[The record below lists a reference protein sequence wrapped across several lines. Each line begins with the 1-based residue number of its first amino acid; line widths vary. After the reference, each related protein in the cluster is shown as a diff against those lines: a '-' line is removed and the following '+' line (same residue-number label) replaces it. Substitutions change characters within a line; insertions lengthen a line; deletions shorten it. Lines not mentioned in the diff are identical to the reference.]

1 MKPIIGIVPLVDIE
15 RESYWMLPGYMKAIE
30 QAGGIGI
37 MLPLTYEQKD
47 LEEVIQKV
55 DGLLF
60 TGGPD
65 IFPFMYNEKISE
77 ECGQCCFERDE
88 MEFNLFKLAYESKK
102 PMLGICRGL
111 QMMNVMMHGTLY
123 QDINTQMYSRVKHHQ
138 SMPYDKPIHEV
149 QLVSQSPLKK
159 VLEKE
164 TIEVNSLHHQGIKD
178 LGQGLKSMAISKDG
192 LVEAIYAPDYPF
204 MWGVQWHPEF
214 SYKKD
219 KNSQLIFSA
228 FIDHCSN

>member
-219 KNSQLIFSA
+219 KNSQLIFST

>member
-149 QLVSQSPLKK
+149 QLVSQSPLKEL
-159 VLEKE
+159 LEKE

-219 KNSQLIFSA
+219 KNSQLIFST

>member
-15 RESYWMLPGYMKAIE
+15 KESYWMLPGYMKAIE

-47 LEEVIQKV
+47 LEELIQRV

-88 MEFNLFKLAYESKK
+88 MEFNLFKLAYQSKM
-102 PMLGICRGL
+102 PMLGICRGH
-111 QMMNVMMHGTLY
+111 QFFNVMMHGSLY
-123 QDINTQMYSRVKHHQ
+123 QDINSQMYSRVKHHQ

-149 QLVSQSPLKK
+149 QIVSQSPLKK
-159 VLEKE
+159 LLGKEK
-164 TIEVNSLHHQGIKD
+164 IEVNSLHHQGIKD
-178 LGQGLKSMAISKDG
+178 LGQGLKAMATSKDG
-192 LVEAIYAPDYPF
+192 LIEAIYAPDYPF

-219 KNSQLIFSA
+219 KNSQLIFLT

>member
-1 MKPIIGIVPLVDIE
+1 MKPVIGIIPLVDIE

-37 MLPLTYEQKD
+37 MLPLTYEQRD
-47 LEEVIQKV
+47 LEEIIQRV

-88 MEFNLFKLAYESKK
+88 MEFNLFKLAYESKM
-102 PMLGICRGL
+102 PMLGICRGH
-111 QMMNVMMHGTLY
+111 QFFNVMMHGSLY
-123 QDINTQMYSRVKHHQ
+123 QDINSQMYSRVKHHQ
-138 SMPYDKPIHEV
+138 STPYDKPIHEV
-149 QLVSQSPLKK
+149 QLVLDSPLKNL
-159 VLEKE
+159 LEKE
-164 TIEVNSLHHQGIKD
+164 TIEVNSLHHQGIKE
-178 LGQGLKSMAISKDG
+178 LGQGLKAMATSKDG
-192 LVEAIYAPDYPF
+192 LIEAIYAPDYPF

-219 KNSQLIFSA
+219 KNSQLIFSN
-228 FIDHCSN
+228 FVRHCSN

>member
-15 RESYWMLPGYMKAIE
+15 RESYWMLPGYMKSIE

-37 MLPLTYEQKD
+37 MFPLTFEQND
-47 LEEVIQKV
+47 LAELLKRV

-88 MEFNLFKLAYESKK
+88 MEFNLFKLAYDLKM

-123 QDINTQMYSRVKHHQ
+123 QDINAQMYSRVKHHQ
-138 SMPYDKPIHEV
+138 SMPYDKPIHSVEIDIE
-149 QLVSQSPLKK
+149 SPLYKALQ
-159 VLEKE
+159 VSSL
-164 TIEVNSLHHQGIKD
+164 EVNSLHHQGIKD
-178 LGQGLKSMAISKDG
+178 LGHGLKPMATSKDG
-192 LVEAIYAPDYPF
+192 LIEAIYAPDYPF

-214 SYKKD
+214 SYKSD
-219 KNSQLIFSA
+219 KNSRLIFYS
-228 FIDHCSN
+228 FVSSCIN

>member
-15 RESYWMLPGYMKAIE
+15 KESYWMLPGYMKAIE

-47 LEEVIQKV
+47 LEELIQRV

-60 TGGPD
+60 TGGAD

-88 MEFNLFKLAYESKK
+88 MEFNLFKLAYQSQM
-102 PMLGICRGL
+102 PMLGICRGH
-111 QMMNVMMHGTLY
+111 QFFNVMMHGSLY
-123 QDINTQMYSRVKHHQ
+123 QDINSQMYSRVKHHQ

-149 QLVSQSPLKK
+149 QIVSQSPLKK
-159 VLEKE
+159 LLGKEK
-164 TIEVNSLHHQGIKD
+164 IEVNSLHHQGIKD
-178 LGQGLKSMAISKDG
+178 LGQGLKAMATSKDG
-192 LVEAIYAPDYPF
+192 LIEAIYAPDYPF

-219 KNSQLIFSA
+219 KNSQLIFST

>member
-15 RESYWMLPGYMKAIE
+15 KESYWMLPGYMKAIE

-47 LEEVIQKV
+47 LEEIIQRV

-88 MEFNLFKLAYESKK
+88 MEFNLFKLAYQSKM
-102 PMLGICRGL
+102 PMLGICRGH
-111 QMMNVMMHGTLY
+111 QFFNVMMHGSLY
-123 QDINTQMYSRVKHHQ
+123 QDINSQMYSRVKHHQ
-138 SMPYDKPIHEV
+138 SMPYDKSIHEV
-149 QLVSQSPLKK
+149 QIVSQSPLKK
-159 VLEKE
+159 LLGKEK
-164 TIEVNSLHHQGIKD
+164 IEVNSLHHQGIKD
-178 LGQGLKSMAISKDG
+178 LGQGLKAMATSKDG
-192 LVEAIYAPDYPF
+192 LIEAIYAPDYPF

-219 KNSQLIFSA
+219 KNSQLIFLT

>member
-15 RESYWMLPGYMKAIE
+15 KESYWMLPGYMKAIE

-47 LEEVIQKV
+47 LEELIQRV

-88 MEFNLFKLAYESKK
+88 MEFNLFKLAYQSKM
-102 PMLGICRGL
+102 PMLGICRGH
-111 QMMNVMMHGTLY
+111 QFFNVMMHGSLY
-123 QDINTQMYSRVKHHQ
+123 QDINSQMYSRVKHHQ

-149 QLVSQSPLKK
+149 QIVSQSPLKK
-159 VLEKE
+159 LLGKEK
-164 TIEVNSLHHQGIKD
+164 IEVNSLHHQGIKD
-178 LGQGLKSMAISKDG
+178 LGQGLKAMATSKDG
-192 LVEAIYAPDYPF
+192 LIEAIYAPDYPF

-219 KNSQLIFSA
+219 KNSQLIFST
-228 FIDHCSN
+228 FIAHCSN